1 MSSISSHSIFLTIYG
16 QPRRDTLTVFPVY
29 QPIGWNKTF
38 VHSGI
43 RKQNSLQVFLLL
55 WAEYLFHKQKDW
67 GLISAPK
74 KQEPCFKTGLQS
86 YFLIQSD
93 TGEDWGSGAGIR
105 DHLSVMSKYTE
116 QRHSLEWGTE
126 QFQKLRKRECLGT
139 GIGGGTALRP
149 SIHDAGNP
157 NWYSFSLFKKR
168 FPWILQWERWCLRY
182 WLCQVLGYKPP
193 P

>member
-67 GLISAPK
+67 GLIPAPK

-105 DHLSVMSKYTE
+105 DHLSVMSKIHRAKTQFGMRNRTVSEAKEKRVSGDWDRRGHCSETIYTWC
-116 QRHSLEWGTE
+116 RKPKLI
-126 QFQKLRKRECLGT
+126 QFQPLQKE
-139 GIGGGTALRP
+139 ISMDP
-149 SIHDAGNP
+149 SVAKMMP
-157 NWYSFSLFKKR
+157 
-168 FPWILQWERWCLRY
+168 
-182 WLCQVLGYKPP
+182 
-193 P
+193 